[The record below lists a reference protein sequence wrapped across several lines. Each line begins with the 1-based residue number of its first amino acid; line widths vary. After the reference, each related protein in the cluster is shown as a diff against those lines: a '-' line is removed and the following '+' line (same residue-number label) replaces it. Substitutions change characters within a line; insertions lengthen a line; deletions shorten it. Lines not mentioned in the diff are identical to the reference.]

1 MPPVMPMPN
10 NANAAANTP
19 ALKKVTV
26 GDAVIE
32 YRVQFSRRRK
42 KTIQIA
48 VKAGAVVVSA
58 PARTPQRELQE
69 VVIRRADWILRHLA
83 TAKPPPP
90 EPPAFTAG
98 DLLPYRGQNLE
109 LMIELHPG
117 GIADGPQPAAVSHIG
132 DKLIVKTRVGPS
144 GTADQESLRTAL
156 IAWYQSQ
163 AEELLRMAV
172 SQWWP
177 ALGRGKAPRIL
188 IRNQRRRWG
197 SCSGDGTL
205 RFNWRLA
212 MLAPELTEYVAVH
225 ELAHLTHMNHSPQ
238 FWQLVTQ
245 HLPDAPERRKRL
257 RAVEGELPP
266 L

>member
-1 MPPVMPMPN
+1 MPPTNN
-10 NANAAANTP
+10 NAAHP
-19 ALKKVTV
+19 PVLKKVTV

-32 YRVQFSRRRK
+32 YQVQFSRRRK

-48 VKAGAVVVSA
+48 VRDGAVVVSA

-83 TAKPPPP
+83 TAKPAPPP
-90 EPPAFTAG
+90 EPPALANG

-109 LMIELHPG
+109 LVIELRPG
-117 GIADGPQPAAVSHIG
+117 GIRNVPKIAVVSREG
-132 DKLIVKTRVGPS
+132 NKLLLKTLVGPS
-144 GTADQESLRTAL
+144 GMADPEFLRTTL
-156 IAWYQSQ
+156 LDWYQSQ
-163 AEELLRMAV
+163 AEELVRAAV
-172 SQWWP
+172 NQWWP
-177 ALGRGKAPRIL
+177 ALGRGDSPRIL

-197 SCSGDGTL
+197 SCAGDGTL

-212 MLAPELTEYVAVH
+212 MLDPELTEYVAVH

-245 HLPDAPERRKRL
+245 HLPDAQERRKRL
-257 RAVEGELPP
+257 RAVEKELPP

>member
-1 MPPVMPMPN
+1 MPTPN
-10 NANAAANTP
+10 NANAAAKPP

-48 VKAGAVVVSA
+48 VKAGAVIVSA
-58 PARTPQRELQE
+58 PARTPQRELQDI
-69 VVIRRADWILRHLA
+69 VIRRADWILRHLA

-90 EPPAFTAG
+90 EPPALTSG
-98 DLLPYRGQNLE
+98 DLLPYRGQSLE
-109 LMIELHPG
+109 LLIELHPG
-117 GIADGPQPAAVSHIG
+117 GLADGPQPAAVSPAE

-144 GTADQESLRTAL
+144 GTADPESLRTAL

-163 AEELLRMAV
+163 AEELLRAAV

-212 MLAPELTEYVAVH
+212 MLEPALTEYVAVH
-225 ELAHLTHMNHSPQ
+225 ELAHLTYMNHSPQ

-245 HLPDAPERRKRL
+245 HLPDAQERRKRL
-257 RAVEGELPP
+257 RAVEEELPP